1 MESVKSNKAVSKLT
15 YAAFTALTAAIIA
28 VCAWI
33 TVPGPVPFTMQTF
46 GVFLALRLLGGKR
59 GSISVALYI
68 LLGAAG
74 LPVFSGFK
82 AGIGVLI
89 GPTGGYI
96 LGFIFMALIY
106 LAAEKALVNRVRV
119 YAAMILGLSVCYA
132 FGTVQ
137 FIFVMK
143 TSGTVYGAVQ
153 ALMLCVV
160 PYIIPDILKMIL
172 ADLTA
177 ARLGTAF
184 KKLHE

>member
-96 LGFIFMALIY
+96 LGFIF
-106 LAAEKALVNRVRV
+106 KNNPR
-119 YAAMILGLSVCYA
+119 
-132 FGTVQ
+132 
-137 FIFVMK
+137 
-143 TSGTVYGAVQ
+143 
-153 ALMLCVV
+153 
-160 PYIIPDILKMIL
+160 
-172 ADLTA
+172 
-177 ARLGTAF
+177 
-184 KKLHE
+184 